1 MPPIDRSNHETR
13 YTKEHEWV
21 RMEGD
26 VATVG
31 ITDHAAEALGDL
43 VFIELPEIGR
53 EVSRDEACA
62 VVESVKAAS
71 DVYAPLSGTIVEANQ
86 PAVEDPAMVSTNAE
100 GDGWFFKIQLDD
112 PEEFEEL
119 MDEAEYQDYLESL

>member
-1 MPPIDRSNHETR
+1 MPPIDRSHHETR

-31 ITDHAAEALGDL
+31 ITEHAVEALGDL
-43 VFIELPEIGR
+43 VFIELPETGR
-53 EVSRDEACA
+53 AVSRDEACA

-71 DVYAPLSGTIVEANQ
+71 DVYAPLSGTVVETNQ
-86 PAVEDPAMVSTNAE
+86 PVVEDPTRVSLHAE
-100 GDGWFFKIQLDD
+100 GDGWFFKVQLDD
-112 PEEFEEL
+112 PAEFAEL
-119 MDEAEYQDYLESL
+119 MDEAEYQEYVESL

>member
-1 MPPIDRSNHETR
+1 MPPIDRSLHETR

-21 RMEGD
+21 RMDGD

-31 ITDHAAEALGDL
+31 ITEHAVEALGDL

-53 EVSRDEACA
+53 EVSREEACG

-71 DVYAPLSGTIVEANQ
+71 DVYAPLSGTVVETNQ
-86 PAVEDPAMVSTNAE
+86 PIVEDPTMVSISAE
-100 GDGWFFKIQLDD
+100 GEGWFFKIQADD
-112 PEEFEEL
+112 PAEFEAL
-119 MDEAEYQDYLESL
+119 MDETEYQEFVESL